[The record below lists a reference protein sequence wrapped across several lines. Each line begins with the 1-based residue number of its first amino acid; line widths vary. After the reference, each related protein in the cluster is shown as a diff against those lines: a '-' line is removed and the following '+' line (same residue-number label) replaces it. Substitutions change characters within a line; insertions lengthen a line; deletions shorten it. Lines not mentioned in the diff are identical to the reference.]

1 MNKKGLT
8 QIQSVGIGAL
18 TGISGIIIMSF
29 GTTLGNL
36 WMLRGGAVL
45 TTFAVWLISWSKW

>member
-45 TTFAVWLISWSKW
+45 TTFAVWLISWSK